1 MTRFTRDRSDRT
13 HSSRSSRWRVRR
25 SSVDSVLERWK
36 YGRSRVYEAIV
47 KGQNLPEPGIPESFN
62 VLVQEL
68 KALGIHVSMG
78 ANVTSGYGLGNQ
90 SSTMGNNGNGSEE

>member
-1 MTRFTRDRSDRT
+1 
-13 HSSRSSRWRVRR
+13 
-25 SSVDSVLERWK
+25 
-36 YGRSRVYEAIV
+36 V

-78 ANVTSGYGLGNQ
+78 ANVSSGYGLGNNG
-90 SSTMGNNGNGSEE
+90 SSTNGNGSEE

>member
-1 MTRFTRDRSDRT
+1 
-13 HSSRSSRWRVRR
+13 
-25 SSVDSVLERWK
+25 
-36 YGRSRVYEAIV
+36 V

-78 ANVTSGYGLGNQ
+78 ANVASGYGLGN
-90 SSTMGNNGNGSEE
+90 SGSAISNGNGSEE

>member
-1 MTRFTRDRSDRT
+1 
-13 HSSRSSRWRVRR
+13 VN
-25 SSVDSVLERWK
+25 
-36 YGRSRVYEAIV
+36 GRSRVYEAIV

-78 ANVTSGYGLGNQ
+78 ANATSGYGLGNNG
-90 SSTMGNNGNGSEE
+90 SRRDGNGNGSGGEL

>member
-1 MTRFTRDRSDRT
+1 
-13 HSSRSSRWRVRR
+13 
-25 SSVDSVLERWK
+25 
-36 YGRSRVYEAIV
+36 V

-78 ANVTSGYGLGNQ
+78 ANATSGYGLGNA
-90 SSTMGNNGNGSEE
+90 SIGGNGSNGSEG

>member
-1 MTRFTRDRSDRT
+1 MEVWALEAYGAAHTLQEILTGKSDD
-13 HSSRSSRWRVRR
+13 VN
-25 SSVDSVLERWK
+25 
-36 YGRSRVYEAIV
+36 GRSRVYEAIV

-78 ANVTSGYGLGNQ
+78 ANATSGYGLGNAATIGG
-90 SSTMGNNGNGSEE
+90 SNGNGSEG